1 MDFAVVPTLTF
12 QVLHVFLM
20 ISHDRRRIEHFAV
33 TACPTARWLIQQIR
47 NATPFNKQPKYI
59 IHDNDPVFKEKQFQR
74 FLSCINIK
82 SKSITSRS
90 PWQNGI
96 CERFVGIVRREL
108 LDHIIPFNQRHL
120 ERLLAEYVYYYN
132 NTRTHQALNGETPIR
147 SALLPQLQQ
156 QRGLLYSKYMLHN

>member
-20 ISHDRRRIEHFAV
+20 ISHDRRKIEHFAV

-47 NATPFNKQPKYI
+47 NTTPFNKQPKYI
-59 IHDNDPVFKEKQFQR
+59 IHDNDPVFKEKQFQL

-90 PWQNGI
+90 P
-96 CERFVGIVRREL
+96 
-108 LDHIIPFNQRHL
+108 
-120 ERLLAEYVYYYN
+120 
-132 NTRTHQALNGETPIR
+132 
-147 SALLPQLQQ
+147 
-156 QRGLLYSKYMLHN
+156 